1 MKKIALFTV
10 MLFICI
16 VTFAKDQ
23 SFLFNRIE
31 NLDTEEIAKKSAII
45 TLTDERTIVFSLANW
60 EPMTFR
66 IIEEEHTKSKHVG
79 QIINVT
85 KYYCAGGII
94 IHFFAGEKLMVSL
107 QDKDL
112 ALFFWYEK
120 EIR

>member
-1 MKKIALFTV
+1 MKKILLLTI
-10 MLFICI
+10 MLFISI
-16 VTFAKDQ
+16 VSFAKDQ
-23 SFLFNRIE
+23 SFVFNRVE
-31 NLDTEEIAKKSAII
+31 NLDTKEVAKKSAII

-60 EPMTFR
+60 KPMTFR
-66 IIEEEHTKSKHVG
+66 IIEEEHSKSEHVG

-120 EIR
+120 EIQ